1 MMGIW
6 SGVDGIGLPK
16 KILGELGLVIMDLS
30 DKAAKDIAKTIEC
43 LMNNIEDFEVEWIPS
58 EDFKFEI
65 NYTIRPVS
73 ALRCIEINIPNYNA
87 RCLKTLRARK
97 RYSSFYSKWKTWY
110 DFDSRSKYI
119 FKKLGN

>member
-1 MMGIW
+1 MG
-6 SGVDGIGLPK
+6 
-16 KILGELGLVIMDLS
+16 LS
-30 DKAAKDIAKTIEC
+30 DKAAKNIAKTIEC

-65 NYTIRPVS
+65 NYTIRPVH
-73 ALRCIEINIPNYNA
+73 ALRCIEINIPNYKA

-97 RYSSFYSKWKTWY
+97 RYFTFYSKWKTWY

-119 FKKLGN
+119 MKRR